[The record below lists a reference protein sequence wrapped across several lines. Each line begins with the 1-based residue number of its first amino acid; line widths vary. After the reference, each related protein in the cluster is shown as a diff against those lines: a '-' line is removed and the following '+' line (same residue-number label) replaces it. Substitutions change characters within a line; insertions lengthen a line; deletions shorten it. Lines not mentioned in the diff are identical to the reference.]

1 MLAAAP
7 VAPRPPGRTEPDTQS
22 PGTKGRQPL
31 VTDTPN
37 TTRWGILSTGRIA
50 GLFATGLAS
59 APGAELV
66 AVGSRTQES
75 ADRFADQFDIPRR
88 HASYAD
94 LAADPEVDVIYVA
107 TPHPGHKD
115 AALTC
120 IAAGK
125 NVLCEK
131 PFALNL
137 GEATEMVEA
146 ARAKGVFLMEA
157 MWTRFRPAMVKVRE
171 VLASGAIGD
180 ITLVTANIGWKAGF
194 DPASR
199 LYDPELG
206 GGALL
211 DGGVYPLSFVSMV
224 LGAPSEVTGLAVL
237 GKTGVDEQEAIS
249 LLHPSG
255 AVACVG
261 VTIRANPISLATI
274 VGTSG
279 RIQIDHDFHKPI
291 SFTVF
296 VDGKEPER
304 HEYPL
309 AEGNG
314 YQFEA
319 MHVMECLQQGVTES
333 PIMPLDESLTIM
345 NTMDTLRA
353 QWGVRYPQETG

>member
-1 MLAAAP
+1 
-7 VAPRPPGRTEPDTQS
+7 
-22 PGTKGRQPL
+22 
-31 VTDTPN
+31 VTDQVKHTL
-37 TTRWGILSTGRIA
+37 TGARWGILGTGRIA

-75 ADRFADQFDIPRR
+75 ADSFGDQFSIPHR
-88 HASYAD
+88 HGSYAG
-94 LAADPEVDVIYVA
+94 LAADPDVDVIYVA

-115 AALTC
+115 ATLTC
-120 IAAGK
+120 IAASK

-131 PFALNL
+131 PFALNT
-137 GEATEMVEA
+137 GEATEMVDA

-171 VLASGAIGD
+171 VLDSGVIGEVN
-180 ITLVTANIGWKAGF
+180 LVTANIGWQSRF
-194 DPASR
+194 DPKSR
-199 LYDPELG
+199 LFAPELG

-224 LGAPSEVTGLAVL
+224 LGAPSKVTGVAVL
-237 GKTGVDEQEAIS
+237 GETNVDEQEAIS

-261 VTIRANPISLATI
+261 VTIRSNPISLATI

-279 RIQIDHDFHKPI
+279 RIQIDHDFHKPTT
-291 SFTVF
+291 FTVV
-296 VDGKEPER
+296 VDGKKPELIA
-304 HEYPL
+304 YPL
-309 AEGNG
+309 DEGNG

-319 MHVMECLQQGVTES
+319 VHVMECLQKGLTES
-333 PIMPLDESLTIM
+333 PAMPLDESLTIM
-345 NTMDTLRA
+345 QTMDTLRE
-353 QWGVRYPQETG
+353 QWGVRYPQETPDGQPTSVGTL

>member
-1 MLAAAP
+1 MTDQSRAASRGA
-7 VAPRPPGRTEPDTQS
+7 
-22 PGTKGRQPL
+22 
-31 VTDTPN
+31 
-37 TTRWGILSTGRIA
+37 RWGILSTGRIA
-50 GLFATGLAS
+50 ELFATGLAS

-75 ADRFADQFDIPRR
+75 ADRFGDQFDIPRR
-88 HASYAD
+88 HGSYED
-94 LAADPEVDVIYVA
+94 LAADPEVDVIYIG
-107 TPHPGHKD
+107 TPHPAHKD
-115 AALTC
+115 ATLTC

-131 PFALNL
+131 PFALNV
-137 GEATEMVEA
+137 GEATEMAEA
-146 ARAKGVFLMEA
+146 ARARGVFLMEA
-157 MWTRFRPAMVKVRE
+157 MWTRFRPATVRIRE
-171 VLASGAIGD
+171 VLDAGSIGEVN
-180 ITLVTANIGWKAGF
+180 LVTANIGWKSGF

-199 LYDPELG
+199 LYAPELG

-224 LGAPSEVTGLAVL
+224 LGAPSQVTGVAVL
-237 GKTGVDEQEAIS
+237 GNTNVDEQEAIS

-261 VTIRANPISLATI
+261 VTIRSNPISVATI

-279 RIQIDHDFHKPI
+279 RILVDHDFHKPT

-304 HEYPL
+304 FEYPL
-309 AEGNG
+309 DEGNG

-319 MHVMECLQQGVTES
+319 IHVMECLQQGLTES
-333 PIMPLDESLTIM
+333 PVMPLDESLSIM
-345 NTMDTLRA
+345 RTMDTLRE
-353 QWGVRYPQETG
+353 QWGVRYPQESA

>member
-1 MLAAAP
+1 
-7 VAPRPPGRTEPDTQS
+7 
-22 PGTKGRQPL
+22 
-31 VTDTPN
+31 
-37 TTRWGILSTGRIA
+37 
-50 GLFATGLAS
+50 
-59 APGAELV
+59 
-66 AVGSRTQES
+66 
-75 ADRFADQFDIPRR
+75 
-88 HASYAD
+88 
-94 LAADPEVDVIYVA
+94 
-107 TPHPGHKD
+107 
-115 AALTC
+115 
-120 IAAGK
+120 
-125 NVLCEK
+125 
-131 PFALNL
+131 
-137 GEATEMVEA
+137 MVVA

-279 RIQIDHDFHKPI
+279 RIQIDHDFHRPI

-309 AEGNG
+309 TEGNG

-319 MHVMECLQQGVTES
+319 MHVMECLEQGVTES
-333 PIMPLDESLTIM
+333 PVMPLDESLTIM
-345 NTMDTLRA
+345 KTMDTLRA

>member
-1 MLAAAP
+1 M
-7 VAPRPPGRTEPDTQS
+7 
-22 PGTKGRQPL
+22 
-31 VTDTPN
+31 TDSARA
-37 TTRWGILSTGRIA
+37 TRWGILSTGRIA

-66 AVGSRTQES
+66 AVGSRSRES
-75 ADRFADQFDIPRR
+75 ADRFGDQFGIPRR

-107 TPHPGHKD
+107 TPHPAHKE
-115 AALTC
+115 ATLTC

-131 PFALNL
+131 PFALNV
-137 GEATEMVEA
+137 GEATAMVEA
-146 ARAKGVFLMEA
+146 ARARGVFLMEA

-171 VLASGAIGD
+171 VLDSGVIGD
-180 ITLVTANIGWKAGF
+180 VSLVTANIGWKSEF
-194 DPASR
+194 DPQFR
-199 LYDPELG
+199 LYAPELG

-224 LGAPSEVTGLAVL
+224 LGASSEVTGVAAL

-255 AVACVG
+255 AVGCVG
-261 VTIRANPISLATI
+261 VTIRANPISVATI
-274 VGTSG
+274 VGSSG
-279 RIQIDHDFHKPI
+279 RILIDHDFHKPT

-296 VDGKEPER
+296 VDGTEPER
-304 HEYPL
+304 FDYPL
-309 AEGNG
+309 DEGNG

-319 MHVMECLQQGVTES
+319 IHVMECLAQGLTES
-333 PIMPLDESLTIM
+333 PVMPLDESLSIM
-345 NTMDTLRA
+345 RTMDTLRQ
-353 QWGVRYPQETG
+353 QWGVRYPQETA